1 MFFMDEETVSFY
13 LHAYCKHFRLLSPR
27 TPVSCRHLRQGLRP
41 IKKKG
46 HWPFASKL
54 ARAIHLSFFAR
65 LKLKCKKTPRCPIL
79 PGSCPPSTFS
89 AEGLYFCVRYVNRCF
104 PFAIITRSI
113 LRFYSVFGHS
123 KQHKGKECFKS
134 LVRSRPRPIST
145 GQLHTLL
152 HFHLQPIYLV
162 VFQRPYFFRMR
173 YLILRGAS
181 CLDAFSTYPFQT

>member
-1 MFFMDEETVSFY
+1 MRIVRFPA
-13 LHAYCKHFRLLSPR
+13 LAAAYSVVLR
-27 TPVSCRHLRQGLRP
+27 TPPSGAAPHKKRMVIGPLHVNVHGPLTILFLRG
-41 IKKKG
+41 
-46 HWPFASKL
+46 FS
-54 ARAIHLSFFAR
+54 
-65 LKLKCKKTPRCPIL
+65 LKCKKTPRCPIL

-113 LRFYSVFGHS
+113 LRFYSVVLVT
-123 KQHKGKECFKS
+123 QNNIKEKS
-134 LVRSRPRPIST
+134 FQNVLMGSRPRPIST

>member
-1 MFFMDEETVSFY
+1 MDEETVSFY
-13 LHAYCKHFRLLSPR
+13 LHAYCNHFRLLSPR

-41 IKKKG
+41 IKRKVIG
-46 HWPFASKL
+46 PLQVNLHGPLTFL
-54 ARAIHLSFFAR
+54 FFAR

-113 LRFYSVFGHS
+113 LRFYSVFSHS